1 MPLAVSVMV
10 SDRREVAFKELA
22 AKEIK
27 RRELDLAGAEDE
39 LATISVDGRLLWV
52 DLVLVLFTLYDDS
65 RLTSE
70 DVVLNRLLEDEG
82 FGHN

>member
-1 MPLAVSVMV
+1 MFVTVSPT
-10 SDRREVAFKELA
+10 SSN
-22 AKEIK
+22 
-27 RRELDLAGAEDE
+27 LAGAEDE
-39 LATISVDGRLLWV
+39 LAAVRVDGRLLWV

-65 RLTSE
+65 RLAAE